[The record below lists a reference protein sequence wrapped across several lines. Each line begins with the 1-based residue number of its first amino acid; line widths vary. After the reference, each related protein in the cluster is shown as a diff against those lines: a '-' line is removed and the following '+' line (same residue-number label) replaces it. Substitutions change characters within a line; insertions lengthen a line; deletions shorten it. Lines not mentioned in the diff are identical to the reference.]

1 MSGVST
7 SAIQLA
13 IHYKRKGDMEHTDI
27 FQWANKIDGMKREL
41 QVELFLFNKNYT
53 PYSLPYSD
61 MTRENLKPAFLWGLI
76 NDVNHGAGTGLQV
89 KPLEEFDPNSQMITY
104 TELGK
109 VGRAET
115 LIHLIETQRNDIVQF
130 SQDEHEFKRIQGIV
144 AVYTHPVDRDV
155 KFYVIKQ
162 LKPADSIS
170 TGLAMQIAKGELQ
183 MMEPQVTLRMPVDTQ
198 IMIVGGEIFIFNEA
212 KFVKLFQYDL
222 QTIQETDRRAEIL
235 SKQYKISMPENMFDD
250 LGQYIRDKGSNIKKL
265 LDVDLNSLPDQDT
278 LLDIADTMAVDLMTD
293 DNGAIIL
300 FDNADVTKLLDLIN
314 DNYLKSETG
323 KHYLAK
329 SKKPLDSGE

>member
-1 MSGVST
+1 
-7 SAIQLA
+7 
-13 IHYKRKGDMEHTDI
+13 MEHTDI

-41 QVELFLFNKNYT
+41 EVELFVFNKNYT
-53 PYSLPYSD
+53 PYSLPYGG
-61 MTRENLKPAFLWGLI
+61 MTRDQLKPAFLWGMI

-89 KPLEEFDPNSQMITY
+89 KPLEDFDPNSQMITY
-104 TELGK
+104 TELDK
-109 VGRAET
+109 VGRADT
-115 LIHLIETQRNDIVQF
+115 LIHLIENERKDIVQF

-144 AVYTHPVDRDV
+144 AVYTHPADRSV

-170 TGLAMQIAKGELQ
+170 SGLAMQIVKGELN
-183 MMEPQVTLRMPVDTQ
+183 MMEPQVVLKMPVDTQ
-198 IMIVGGEIFIFNEA
+198 MVVVGGEIFIFNEA
-212 KFVKLFQYDL
+212 KFVKLFKYDL

-250 LGQYIRDKGSNIKKL
+250 LGQYIRDKGTNIKKL
-265 LDVDLNSLPDQDT
+265 LDVDVNSLPDQDM
-278 LLDIADTMAVDLMTD
+278 LLDIADEMAVDLMTD

-300 FDNADVTKLLDLIN
+300 FDSADVGKLLDLIN

-323 KHYLAK
+323 RHYLAK
-329 SKKPLDSGE
+329 SKKPLDIE